1 MREVV
6 ERIAL
11 FVTGGVE
18 LAAVFVVA
26 LGCLDT
32 LLRLAREAMRGE
44 TESGKHAARL
54 RLGRWLALALELEL
68 AADIILTAVAPSWSE
83 IGKLA
88 AIATLRTLL
97 NFFLQREIER
107 NANVARAAV
116 PAQDRAGAVQHPPV
130 HAPV

>member
-11 FVTGGVE
+11 LVTGGVE

-26 LGCLDT
+26 LGCVDT
-32 LLRLAREAMRGE
+32 LLRLLRDAMRGDAE
-44 TESGKHAARL
+44 AGKHAARL

-107 NANVARAAV
+107 NASVARAEVESPAPAAVRPSV
-116 PAQDRAGAVQHPPV
+116 PAHV
-130 HAPV
+130 

>member
-1 MREVV
+1 VREVV

-26 LGCLDT
+26 LGCFDT
-32 LLRLAREAMRGE
+32 LARLAYDATHGAAEA
-44 TESGKHAARL
+44 GKHAARL

-107 NANVARAAV
+107 NANVARAKV
-116 PAQDRAGAVQHPPV
+116 TTDDGRVEHPPM